1 MDYDPIINGGL
12 AFAAVLALMALNIP
26 IGISMLV
33 VGFIGFAFISGF
45 DPAILVLGFA
55 PYEAVTWL
63 IALIYQETYMMLL
76 MP

>member
-55 PYEAVTWL
+55 PY
-63 IALIYQETYMMLL
+63 
-76 MP
+76 